1 MPVPGF
7 RFGRISLIEAI
18 VGAVAF
24 TAMLLVLISA
34 GVLD

>member
-1 MPVPGF
+1 MPVPGYH
-7 RFGRISLIEAI
+7 RGRATLVQLI

-34 GVLD
+34 GLFQ